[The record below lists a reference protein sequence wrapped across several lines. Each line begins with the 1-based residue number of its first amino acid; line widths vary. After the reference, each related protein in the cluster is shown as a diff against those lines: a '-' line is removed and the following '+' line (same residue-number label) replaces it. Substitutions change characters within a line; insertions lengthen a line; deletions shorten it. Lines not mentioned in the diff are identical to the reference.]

1 MRNYIA
7 HFTNY
12 LEYYLAGLILGD
24 PADKDFWVRA
34 TEGRHEQIKM
44 ILLTLPT
51 HAATVTAAQAIVAIR
66 DDVFIAVAAQFDE
79 EIAELRRMR
88 VQAVHNFYA
97 GAGAG
102 LAEQAIEKY
111 KAIKEGSS

>member
-1 MRNYIA
+1 
-7 HFTNY
+7 
-12 LEYYLAGLILGD
+12 
-24 PADKDFWVRA
+24 
-34 TEGRHEQIKM
+34 
-44 ILLTLPT
+44 
-51 HAATVTAAQAIVAIR
+51 
-66 DDVFIAVAAQFDE
+66 VAAQFDE